1 MLTKGAECDDE
12 GVKDRVLEPLDE
24 CVSYIQVLEEPC
36 YNIAVYIQVMIYH
49 AHNQAYYKLYR
60 YMSR

>member
-24 CVSYIQVLEEPC
+24 CVSYIQVLEE
-36 YNIAVYIQVMIYH
+36 ARATM
-49 AHNQAYYKLYR
+49 
-60 YMSR
+60 